1 MMANPKIDS
10 LVGVGSKWLEATGP
24 FSEIVLSSRVR
35 LARNLATHPFVHRA
49 KVKDLK
55 EIISRCRSAAEA
67 TSCME
72 GGFYVDV
79 KRLLPVDVQFLVE
92 RHLISL
98 EMAGD
103 GKSRGLMVG
112 QGEVLSLMI
121 NEEDHLRLQAFA
133 SGLQLERAYELASEL
148 DDALERTLDYAF
160 SEKWGFLTACPTNT
174 GTGLRGSILIHL
186 PGLVLT
192 KDIDKVLRGVNQVG
206 LAVRGFY
213 GEGSEVEGN
222 FFQVSNQTTLGR
234 SEEDIIGGLNK
245 VAKQII
251 EYERNAREML
261 VASAR
266 LEVED
271 KIWRAFGILT
281 NARTLT
287 SDEIINLCSAVR
299 LGVSLGIIRSVST
312 KDLNE
317 LLVLTQPAHLQKIFD
332 VEMEPQERDVKRAE
346 YVRNRLS

>member
-1 MMANPKIDS
+1 MMPNPRIDG

-35 LARNLATHPFVHRA
+35 LARNLSSFPFVHRA
-49 KVKDLK
+49 RVKDLK
-55 EIISRCRSAAEA
+55 EIISRCKSAADA
-67 TSCME
+67 TSHLKD
-72 GGFYVDV
+72 GFYVDV
-79 KRLLPVDVQFLVE
+79 KRLLPVDLQFLVE

-103 GKSRGLMVG
+103 GKSRGLIVG
-112 QGEVLSLMI
+112 HGEVLSLMI

-133 SGLQLERAYELASEL
+133 SGLQVERAYELASDL
-148 DDALERTLDYAF
+148 DDALESRLDYAF

-174 GTGLRGSILIHL
+174 GTGLRVSVLIHL

-192 KDIDKVLRGVNQVG
+192 KDIDKVLRGVSQVG

-222 FFQVSNQTTLGR
+222 FFQVSNQTTLGK
-234 SEEDIIGGLNK
+234 SEEDIISGLNK

-271 KIWRAFGILT
+271 KIWRAFGILA

-299 LGVSLGIIRSVST
+299 LGVGLGVMRSVST

-332 VEMEPQERDVKRAE
+332 SEMEPQERDVRRAE
-346 YVRNRLS
+346 YVRNKLS

>member
-1 MMANPKIDS
+1 MIPNSRIEG

-35 LARNLATHPFVHRA
+35 LARNLSNFHFVHRA
-49 KVKDLK
+49 RVKDLK
-55 EIISRCRSAAEA
+55 EIISRCKSAAEA
-67 TSCME
+67 TSHLE

-79 KRLLPVDVQFLVE
+79 KGLLPVDLQFLVE

-98 EMAGD
+98 EMAGN
-103 GKSRGLMVG
+103 GKSRGLIVG

-121 NEEDHLRLQAFA
+121 NEEDHIRLQAFA
-133 SGLQLERAYELASEL
+133 SGLQLERAYELASDL
-148 DDALERTLDYAF
+148 DDALENRLEYAF

-174 GTGLRGSILIHL
+174 GTGLRGSVLIHL

-192 KDIDKVLRGVNQVG
+192 KDIDKVLRGVSQVG

-234 SEEDIIGGLNK
+234 SEEDIISSLNK

-266 LEVED
+266 PEVED

-299 LGVSLGIIRSVST
+299 LGVGLGIMRSIST

-332 VEMEPQERDVKRAE
+332 AEMEPQERDVKRAE
-346 YVRNRLS
+346 YVRNKLS

>member
-1 MMANPKIDS
+1 MSNPRIDS
-10 LVGVGSKWLEATGP
+10 LLGVGAKWLEATGP

-35 LARNLATHPFVHRA
+35 LARNMSNFPFVQMA
-49 KVKDLK
+49 KVKELK
-55 EIISRCRSAAEA
+55 EIIARCRSATEA
-67 TSCME
+67 ISCLKNSL
-72 GGFYVDV
+72 YVDV
-79 KRLLPVDVQFLVE
+79 KRLLPIDLQFLVE

-103 GKSRGLMVG
+103 GKSRGLIVGEGELLSVMV
-112 QGEVLSLMI
+112 

-133 SGLQLERAYELASEL
+133 SGLQLERCYELCSRL
-148 DDALERTLDYAF
+148 DDALESRLDYAF
-160 SEKWGFLTACPTNT
+160 SEKWGFLTACPTNA
-174 GTGLRGSILIHL
+174 GTGMRASILIHL

-192 KDIDKVLRGVNQVG
+192 KDVDKVLRGVNQVG

-213 GEGSEVEGN
+213 GEGSEVKGN

-234 SEEDIIGGLNK
+234 SEEDIINGLNK

-251 EYERNAREML
+251 EYERNAREIL
-261 VASAR
+261 VQSAR
-266 LEVED
+266 LEIED

-281 NARTLT
+281 NARML
-287 SDEIINLCSAVR
+287 SSEEIINLCSAVR
-299 LGVSLGIIRSVST
+299 LGVGLGVIRSVST

-317 LLVLTQPAHLQKIFD
+317 LLILTQPAHLQKIFD
-332 VEMEPQERDVKRAE
+332 VDMEPPERDVKRAE

>member
-1 MMANPKIDS
+1 MSNPQIDG
-10 LVGVGSKWLEATGP
+10 LVGVGAKWLEATGP
-24 FSEIVLSSRVR
+24 FSEIVLSSRLR
-35 LARNLATHPFVHRA
+35 LARNFANYPFVQRA
-49 KVKDLK
+49 KVKELK
-55 EIISRCRSAAEA
+55 EVITKAKDAAEA
-67 TSCME
+67 SSCMK

-79 KRLLPVDVQFLVE
+79 KKLELVDLTFLVE

-103 GKSRGLMVG
+103 GKSRGLFVG
-112 QGEVLSLMI
+112 EGEGLSLMI
-121 NEEDHLRLQAFA
+121 NEEDHLRLQAFS
-133 SGLQLERAYELASEL
+133 SGLELEKAYELANGL
-148 DDALERTLDYAF
+148 DDALESRLDYAF

-174 GTGLRGSILIHL
+174 GTGMRASILIHL

-192 KDIDKVLRGVNQVG
+192 KDIDKVLRGVTQVG

-213 GEGSEVEGN
+213 GEGSEVKGN
-222 FFQVSNQTTLGR
+222 FFQVSNQTTLGKN
-234 SEEDIIGGLNK
+234 EEDMISGLNK

-261 VASAR
+261 VESAR

-271 KIWRAFGILT
+271 KIWRAYGILT
-281 NARTLT
+281 NARML
-287 SDEIINLCSAVR
+287 SSEEMINLCSAVR
-299 LGVSLGIIRSVST
+299 LGIGLGIVRSVST

-317 LLVLTQPAHLQKIFD
+317 LLVLTQPAHLQKMFD
-332 VEMEPQERDVKRAE
+332 AEMEPPERDAKRAE

>member
-1 MMANPKIDS
+1 MIPNPKIDG
-10 LVGVGSKWLEATGP
+10 LAGVGSKWLEATGP

-35 LARNLATHPFVHRA
+35 LARNLSNLPFVNRA

-55 EIISRCRSAAEA
+55 EIISRCKSAADA
-67 TSCME
+67 TSHFKD
-72 GGFYVDV
+72 GFYVDV
-79 KRLLPVDVQFLVE
+79 KRLLPLDLQFLVE

-103 GKSRGLMVG
+103 GKSRGLIVG

-121 NEEDHLRLQAFA
+121 NEEDHLRLQTFA
-133 SGLQLERAYELASEL
+133 SGLQLERTYELASDL
-148 DDALERTLDYAF
+148 DDALESRLDYAF
-160 SEKWGFLTACPTNT
+160 SDKWGFLTACPTNT
-174 GTGLRGSILIHL
+174 GTGLRGSVLIHL

-192 KDIDKVLRGVNQVG
+192 KDIDKVLRGVGQVG

-213 GEGSEVEGN
+213 GEGSEVVGN
-222 FFQVSNQTTLGR
+222 FFQVSNQTTLGK
-234 SEEDIIGGLNK
+234 SEEDIISGLNK

-251 EYERNAREML
+251 EYERNAREIL
-261 VASAR
+261 VTSAR

-299 LGVSLGIIRSVST
+299 LGVGLGIMRSVST

-332 VEMEPQERDVKRAE
+332 VDMEPQERDVKRAE
-346 YVRNRLS
+346 YARNKLS